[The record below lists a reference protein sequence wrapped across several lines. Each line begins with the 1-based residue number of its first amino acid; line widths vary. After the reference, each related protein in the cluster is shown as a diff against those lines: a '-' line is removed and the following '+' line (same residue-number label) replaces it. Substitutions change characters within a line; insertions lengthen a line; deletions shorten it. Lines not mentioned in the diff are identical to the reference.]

1 MPSLRHEALLEL
13 FRNRPALAAE
23 LLRDALGVELPAYAE
38 ARAESAELTQ
48 VVPTEYRADL
58 VVLLGDARPRFAIV
72 VEVQL
77 SPDEEKRYT
86 WPVYLTLMRA
96 RLKCPTALLVVAPDA
111 GMARWSGQP
120 METGHRGFVLRPY
133 VAGPESIPVI
143 TRAEDARAAV
153 EVAVLSAMAHGRGEK
168 GAAIAEAVL
177 PGLAGIDDERAR
189 FYFDLVMYSLNDVA
203 RMALEVLMRSGT
215 YEYQSEFARRY
226 FAQGREEGRQEG
238 RQEGEMSALLEV
250 LEARGLQVD
259 EQARQRIAACTETE
273 QLKRWLRKA
282 VSVQSVQELFE

>member
-23 LLRDALGVELPAYAE
+23 LLRDALGIELPAYAE

-58 VVLLGDARPRFAIV
+58 VVQLWEGRPRLAIV

-86 WPVYLTLMRA
+86 WPVYLTHMRA
-96 RLKCPTALLVVAPDA
+96 KLRCPTVLLVVAPD
-111 GMARWSGQP
+111 GPVARWCGQRL
-120 METGHRGFVLRPY
+120 ETGHRGFVLKPY
-133 VAGPESIPVI
+133 LAGPESIPVV
-143 TRAEDARAAV
+143 TRPEQAREAV
-153 EVAVLSAMAHGRGEK
+153 ELFVLSAMAHGQGER

-177 PGLAGIDDERAR
+177 PGLVGIDEERAR
-189 FYFDLVMYSLNDVA
+189 FYFDLVMCSLNDAA
-203 RMALEVLMRSGT
+203 RTALEALMRSGT

-226 FAQGREEGRQEG
+226 LAQGRQEG
-238 RQEGEMSALLEV
+238 RQEGEVTALLKV
-250 LEARGLQVD
+250 LEARGLPVD
-259 EQARQRIAACTETE
+259 EQSHQRITACTELE
-273 QLKRWLRKA
+273 QLERWLLKA
-282 VSVQSVQELFE
+282 LSVQSVQDLFES

>member
-58 VVLLGDARPRFAIV
+58 VVQLWADKPRLAIV

-77 SPDEEKRYT
+77 SPDEEKRYS
-86 WPVYLTLMRA
+86 WPVYLTHMRA
-96 RLKCPTALLVVAPDA
+96 RLRCPTSLLVVAPEA
-111 GMARWSGQP
+111 AVARWCGQP
-120 METGHRGFVLRPY
+120 METGHRGFVLRPH
-133 VAGPESIPVI
+133 VAGPERIPVI
-143 TRAEDARAAV
+143 TRAEQAREAV
-153 EVAVLSAMAHGRGEK
+153 ELAVLSAMAHGQGES

-177 PGLAGIDDERAR
+177 PGLEGIDDERAR
-189 FYFDLVMYSLNDVA
+189 FYFDLVMCSLNDAA
-203 RMALEVLMRSGT
+203 RTALEALMRSGT
-215 YEYQSEFARRY
+215 YEYQSEFARHY
-226 FAQGREEGRQEG
+226 VAQGRK
-238 RQEGEMSALLEV
+238 EGEMSALLAV

-259 EQARQRIAACTETE
+259 EQARQRIAACTELE
-273 QLKRWLRKA
+273 QFQRWLRKA
-282 VSVQSVQELFE
+282 VSIQSVQELFES